1 VTEIRVLIADDH
13 AVVRRG
19 LRVFLELHDDI
30 AVVGE
35 APDGASCVELAESA
49 KPDVILMDLKM
60 PGVDG
65 VSATRTLRATSATT
79 PRILVITSFTDA
91 ASVVPAIRAG
101 ANGCVYKDV
110 DPAALAN
117 AIRSVYAGHVVLP
130 PDVAAALMAGEVGT
144 DRMSHLTARERD
156 VLDELAHGR
165 SNREIA
171 KALRLAE
178 KTVKTHVS
186 SILMKLEV
194 EDRTQAALYAVRHT
208 GSSGSSEGSS
218 GSSGQDQG

>member
-1 VTEIRVLIADDH
+1 VAEARAPGAVRVVIADDH

-30 AVVGE
+30 EVVGE
-35 APDGASCVELAESA
+35 AAGGTECVEVAA
-49 KPDVILMDLKM
+49 TVRPDVILMDLKM

-65 VSATRTLRATSATT
+65 VTAIRQLQAAQSPARV
-79 PRILVITSFTDA
+79 LVITSFTD
-91 ASVVPAIRAG
+91 VGQVLPAIRAG
-101 ANGCVYKDV
+101 AAGCVFKDV

-117 AIRSVYAGHVVLP
+117 AIRSVHAGHVVLP
-130 PDVAAALMAGEVGT
+130 SDVAAALMSGQTGA
-144 DRMSHLTARERD
+144 DRLSHLTAREKD
-156 VLDELAHGR
+156 VLAELAHGR

-171 KALRLAE
+171 RALKLAE

-194 EDRTQAALYAVRHT
+194 DDRTQAALYAVRH
-208 GSSGSSEGSS
+208 GIS
-218 GSSGQDQG
+218 

>member
-1 VTEIRVLIADDH
+1 VPEIRVLIADDH

-35 APDGASCVELAESA
+35 ASDGASCIEEAEA
-49 KPDVILMDLKM
+49 KRPDVILMDLMM

-65 VSATRTLRATSATT
+65 VAAIRALAGN
-79 PRILVITSFTDA
+79 PARILVITSFTDA
-91 ASVVPAIRAG
+91 AQVVPAIRAG
-101 ANGCVYKDV
+101 AVGCVYKDV

-117 AIRSVYAGHVVLP
+117 AIRSVYAGHVVIP
-130 PDVAAALMAGEVGT
+130 PNVAAALMAGDVGT

-156 VLDELAHGR
+156 VLDELARGR

-186 SILMKLEV
+186 SILMKLDV
-194 EDRTQAALYAVRHT
+194 EDRTQAALYAVRHQR
-208 GSSGSSEGSS
+208 EA
-218 GSSGQDQG
+218 

>member
-1 VTEIRVLIADDH
+1 VPEIRVLLADDH

-30 AVVGE
+30 TVVGE
-35 APDGASCVELAESA
+35 ASDGASCIEQAEA
-49 KPDVILMDLKM
+49 LHPDVILMDLMM

-65 VSATRTLRATSATT
+65 VAAIRALAGN
-79 PRILVITSFTDA
+79 PARILVITSFTDA
-91 ASVVPAIRAG
+91 AQVVPAIRAG
-101 ANGCVYKDV
+101 AAGCVYKDV

-117 AIRSVYAGHVVLP
+117 AIRSVYAGHVVMP
-130 PDVAAALMAGEVGT
+130 PNVAAALMAGDTGS

-156 VLDELAHGR
+156 VLDELARGR

-186 SILMKLEV
+186 SILMKLNV
-194 EDRTQAALYAVRHT
+194 EDRTQAALYAVRHASPPP
-208 GSSGSSEGSS
+208 GG
-218 GSSGQDQG
+218 